1 MTKLDNPKISVIV
14 PVYKVEKYLDRC
26 VESIVNQTY
35 KNLEIILVD
44 DGSPDNCP
52 EMCDVWAKKDER
64 IQVIHKENGGLSS
77 ARNAALDIST
87 GEYVCFVDSD
97 DWIDSDMIEVLVRC
111 VSEKK
116 ADVAMCGFY
125 MDYSGERESD
135 HVSPG
140 SRVIE
145 GEGIFKA
152 FILDEIRPEMWGKL
166 YAMNLF
172 LDMRFDTKTKYA
184 EDLQMNYHI
193 MKKVKSF
200 VSLDTCKYHYIQS
213 NDGSITAPYMTDGR
227 AQGYK
232 ITKFFVENETD
243 PELRKLCVWRH
254 VRGTFAILNRVVNGE
269 DRVFYDRYYKELLSE
284 ILTYKKDI
292 LIYSRFSIKYKI
304 AVLLIMVSPQLYLKV
319 NRSILNRG

>member
-1 MTKLDNPKISVIV
+1 MDNPKISVIV

-52 EMCDVWAKKDER
+52 VICDAWAKKDER

-135 HVSPG
+135 HVSSG

-152 FILDEIRPEMWGKL
+152 FILDEIRPEMCGKL

-243 PELRKLCVWRH
+243 PELRKLCIWRH
-254 VRGTFAILNRVVNGE
+254 VRGTFAILSRIVNGS
-269 DRVFYDRYYKELLSE
+269 DKTFYNKYFDEIVKELLIYRRE
-284 ILTYKKDI
+284 IL
-292 LIYSRFSIKYKI
+292 LNNRLALKYK
-304 AVLLIMVSPQLYLKV
+304 VSI
-319 NRSILNRG
+319 ILMTISPRICAYIKR

>member
-1 MTKLDNPKISVIV
+1 MEDAKISVIV

-44 DGSPDNCP
+44 DGSPDDCP
-52 EMCDVWAKKDER
+52 VMCDAWAKKDER

-135 HVSPG
+135 HVSLG

-152 FILDEIRPEMWGKL
+152 FILDEIRPEMCGKL

-254 VRGTFAILNRVVNGE
+254 VRGTFAILSRVVNGE

-304 AVLLIMVSPQLYLKV
+304 AVVLIMVSPQLYLKV